1 MGKPL
6 APEHA
11 LTLIEG
17 ALERLEVIKLLLVG
31 QGGAVSLNLSD
42 KQMASGLHGIFDAIC
57 DDIGEGHHWL
67 TEAMKEM
74 EAEGHAR

>member
-17 ALERLEVIKLLLVG
+17 ALERLEVMKVLLT
-31 QGGAVSLNLSD
+31 SLGNAPVYINLSD
-42 KQMASGLHGIFDAIC
+42 LQMSSGLCGIFDAIC
-57 DDIGEGHHWL
+57 EDIGEGHHWL

-74 EAEGHAR
+74 EAN